1 MINADIEI
9 ILALV
14 LLVGTLISFILE
26 KVSVDMTAITLL
38 GIILFLSS
46 LSCQTNGGFLISIP
60 KNQNI
65 KLQKDMELNKNIWE
79 IGEINSK
86 YNEKINII

>member
-1 MINADIEI
+1 MHKLMVA
-9 ILALV
+9 
-14 LLVGTLISFILE
+14 F
-26 KVSVDMTAITLL
+26 
-38 GIILFLSS
+38 LFQYLK
-46 LSCQTNGGFLISIP
+46 T
-60 KNQNI
+60 KNI